1 MCLTCG
7 SIFFWNASC
16 IVSQLFHFTFYI
28 SDWPP
33 VATVSSPQKP
43 LDGLPI
49 SYILRRRK
57 KSWVNEQRWW
67 LLISKNLW
75 KRSLEINNKRG
86 FPLHWLRN
94 TYYDVHCENMKRSL
108 PMNTEKYNWKWQFI
122 SIHHH
127 RFVQI
132 VLILVCVSCFS
143 ICNPQRTVIWPEAAI
158 IAEKI
163 ATNLDVMV
171 VTSFTQTLL
180 PSRCPWMEEYKK
192 WWKGKGCVVVWV
204 ELRVHT

>member
-1 MCLTCG
+1 MWKYFLLKCFLYCFPG
-7 SIFFWNASC
+7 
-16 IVSQLFHFTFYI
+16 FTFYI
-28 SDWPP
+28 LHWWLAPSRNSQQSTKALGWP
-33 VATVSSPQKP
+33 SH
-43 LDGLPI
+43 
-49 SYILRRRK
+49 ILHFEKKK

-132 VLILVCVSCFS
+132 VLILVCFLFFHLQSPKNSDMTWGSHYCRENSNQPWLHGRHKFHTDAPSFKVSMNGR
-143 ICNPQRTVIWPEAAI
+143 I
-158 IAEKI
+158 
-163 ATNLDVMV
+163 
-171 VTSFTQTLL
+171 
-180 PSRCPWMEEYKK
+180 
-192 WWKGKGCVVVWV
+192 
-204 ELRVHT
+204 